1 MTATRSAREAP
12 PEALPWIAP
21 EQCEG
26 CADCA
31 QACPPGVL
39 VMCEGAHEG
48 FAHPWILAVDGCTG
62 CGRCERACVWGAIQ
76 LTAYV
81 EEALD
86 RLRTRGPAT
95 AASSG
100 R

>member
-1 MTATRSAREAP
+1 MTATRSARGAR

-39 VMCEGAHEG
+39 VMCDCEHEG
-48 FAHPWILAVDGCTG
+48 FAHPWILDAGGCTG
-62 CGRCERACVWGAIQ
+62 CGLCERACVWGAIQ
-76 LTAYV
+76 LTTYV

-86 RLRTRGPAT
+86 RLRTRAPTSTRPPAV
-95 AASSG
+95 
-100 R
+100 